1 VKVERQKFFE
11 SMRVRNFSPA
21 TLEDY
26 GYTLDTFIAFA
37 SSRGVAD
44 VRGITKALL
53 TAYQVHLFEKV
64 NAAGTQNSFRCQN
77 KSLGVVKSFCRF
89 MTDEGLIGNDPSSAI
104 KYAKT
109 PKTLP
114 RNILTVAETRKVLQQ
129 PNLESALGYRDR
141 CILELLYSA
150 GLRNQELRMLKVT
163 DLNLE
168 EGIVLVEGGKGN
180 RDRYTPI
187 GKIVCRYLK
196 QYLAEARSA
205 ILKGRPS
212 EYLIVSVHAQPLRK
226 APLARL
232 VKGYVQAAGIEKTIT
247 PHSFRHAC
255 ATHMLKGKAGI
266 RHIQEIL
273 GHQSLLSTQIYTHVT
288 IQDLKD
294 VHNACHPRNLQAL

>member
-1 VKVERQKFFE
+1 MMVEKQKFFE
-11 SMRVRNFSPA
+11 SMRMRNFSPA

-26 GYTLDTFIAFA
+26 GYTLDAFIEFA
-37 SSRGVAD
+37 ARCAVVD
-44 VRGITKALL
+44 VRGITKMLL
-53 TAYQVHLFEKV
+53 TAYQAHLFEQV
-64 NAAGTQNSFRCQN
+64 NAAGTSNSFRCQN
-77 KSLGVVKSFCRF
+77 NRLGVVKSFCRF
-89 MTDEGLIGNDPSSAI
+89 LVDEGLIGDDPSKGV
-104 KYAKT
+104 KYAKV

-114 RNILTVAETRKVLQQ
+114 RNILTVTETRKVLQK

-150 GLRNQELRMLKVT
+150 GLRNQELRMLKVS

-168 EGIVLVEGGKGN
+168 EGIVRVEGKGS

-196 QYLAEARSA
+196 QYLADARPA
-205 ILKGRPS
+205 ILKDRPS

-226 APLARL
+226 APLARIVERY
-232 VKGYVQAAGIEKTIT
+232 VKAAGIEKTIT

-273 GHQSLLSTQIYTHVT
+273 GHASLETTQIYTHVT

-294 VHNACHPRNLQAL
+294 VHNACHPRNLQPL

>member
-1 VKVERQKFFE
+1 MIAERDKFFDHL
-11 SMRVRNFSPA
+11 RVRNYSPE
-21 TLEDY
+21 TIEDY
-26 GYTLDTFIAFA
+26 RYTLDTFIAFA
-37 SSRGVAD
+37 AGRGVTD

-53 TAYQVHLFEKV
+53 SAFQVYQFEKI
-64 NAAGTQNSFRCQN
+64 NAAGTHNSAQCQN
-77 KSLGVVKSFCRF
+77 KGLAVAKNFCRYLAG
-89 MTDEGLIGNDPSSAI
+89 EGLIGDDPGDGLQ
-104 KYAKT
+104 YAKM

-114 RNILTVAETRKVLQQ
+114 RNILTVAEVRKVLKQ

-150 GLRNQELRMLKVT
+150 GLRNKELRLLKVT

-168 EGIVLVEGGKGN
+168 EGIVRVDRGKGGK
-180 RDRYTPI
+180 DRFTPI

-196 QYLAEARSA
+196 QYIRDARQA

-212 EYLIVSVHAQPLRK
+212 EYLIVSIHAQPLRK
-226 APLARL
+226 APLAKL
-232 VKGYVQAAGIEKTIT
+232 VKVYVKAAGIEKTIT

-255 ATHMLKGKAGI
+255 ATHLLKGKAGL

-273 GHQSLLSTQIYTHVT
+273 GHSSLATTQVYTHVT